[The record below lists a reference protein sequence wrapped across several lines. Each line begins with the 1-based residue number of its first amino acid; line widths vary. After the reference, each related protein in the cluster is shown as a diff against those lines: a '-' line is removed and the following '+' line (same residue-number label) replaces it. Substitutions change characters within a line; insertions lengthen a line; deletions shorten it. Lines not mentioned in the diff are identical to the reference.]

1 MVSLLVIFFKK
12 NFSPKFSLALELKIE
27 LYSVLA
33 DILNFSEKETLHERK
48 DFMIKSIETL
58 LSSTKRKLY

>member
-1 MVSLLVIFFKK
+1 MVSLLVIFL
-12 NFSPKFSLALELKIE
+12 LALESKIE

-33 DILNFSEKETLHERK
+33 NFSEKETLHERK
-48 DFMIKSIETL
+48 NFMIKSIETL